1 MNKHAAQ
8 IMNSEE
14 IDTVDEALAHDADW
28 FKYVAIAM
36 SDDAREHNKI
46 SPHQYTLADNA
57 LQRMMHHF
65 FNALH

>member
-1 MNKHAAQ
+1 
-8 IMNSEE
+8 MNSEE

-36 SDDAREHNKI
+36 SDDASVFNKI
-46 SPHQYTLADNA
+46 SSHQYTLADNA